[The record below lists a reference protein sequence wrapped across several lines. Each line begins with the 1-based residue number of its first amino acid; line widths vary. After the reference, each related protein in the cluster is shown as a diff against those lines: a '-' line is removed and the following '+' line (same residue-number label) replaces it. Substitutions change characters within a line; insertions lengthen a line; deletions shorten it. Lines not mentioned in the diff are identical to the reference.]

1 MDCVSYVKNVVLFL
15 RENEMDVGKKIEDA
29 SKNYDFVREAAVLQT
44 AIGIIFKIF
53 MNNNIIMLS

>member
-15 RENEMDVGKKIEDA
+15 RENEMDVRKKIEDA

-44 AIGIIFKIF
+44 AIGIIF
-53 MNNNIIMLS
+53 